1 MRFLFLISLKLLVFY
16 TMAQD
21 SLVVKKMN
29 TQSILLLQTQKLKQD
44 STSFKTPKHKQ
55 GIICDFED
63 KLNRKKVPIDFSL
76 GNSKY

>member
-1 MRFLFLISLKLLVFY
+1 MKYLLIYFGFSCLSSF
-16 TMAQD
+16 AQD
-21 SLVVKKMN
+21 TLSVKKLN
-29 TQSILLLQTQKLKQD
+29 TQSFLLVKTDKIKQD